1 MAMFSAAY
9 AFKLVLQ
16 TGHRN
21 LSLVQNLLH
30 TAMNNLKG
38 AP

>member
-1 MAMFSAAY
+1 MAMFSVAH

-21 LSLVQNLLH
+21 LSLVRYLLH